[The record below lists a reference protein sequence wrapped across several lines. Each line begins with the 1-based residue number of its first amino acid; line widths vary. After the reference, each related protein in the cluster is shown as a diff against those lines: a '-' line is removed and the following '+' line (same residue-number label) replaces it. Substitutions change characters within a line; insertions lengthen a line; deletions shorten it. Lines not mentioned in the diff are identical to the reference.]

1 VKLTTRKRTAEV
13 IALPTAET
21 RTRRRNGN
29 KRFARYRPPVLA
41 LPFPANVERRK
52 TKAGFDIAAALELNL
67 DRYPSREQ
75 LLTLLFNWLRS
86 AEELGLAA
94 RRPDYADA
102 LERAI
107 EIVAKA
113 ASVERG
119 IDLLRRA

>member
-1 VKLTTRKRTAEV
+1 
-13 IALPTAET
+13 
-21 RTRRRNGN
+21 
-29 KRFARYRPPVLA
+29 